1 VSSQQ
6 PFLFHLLFLF
16 LLPTLF
22 AEHNIA
28 ASLVFCLYDAN
39 NLLTNTVIEFD
50 YAVFSQLFEFDGSIV
65 LFCAV
70 VWVA

>member
-1 VSSQQ
+1 MTLFRLEFFSEQPAFSLPSS
-6 PFLFHLLFLF
+6 LSF

-50 YAVFSQLFEFDGSIV
+50 YAVFHSFSNLMVQ
-65 LFCAV
+65 
-70 VWVA
+70 